1 MKGPFLC
8 ITKSSLWNSYEV
20 INPKTKTYPECT
32 LRRKINSVW
41 MMLSDQSWITE
52 DSVTHTASMNS
63 FTYSRLV
70 QATSDCAKDAFQKL
84 SASYTK
90 LLFWWT
96 MWLAYLLAMFQFENS
111 CPLIPLWRRNNNSVL
126 WSLEGPFWH
135 RDDDGNL
142 CIVQR
147 LAVQFHFLILQLQKL
162 CWWTNLPVDMM
173 NIHLNSYCEY
183 CKWCSI
189 WYIQPPPQKR
199 DWLKQSSSCN
209 LGLPWL
215 KKTETRWCNN
225 ISMYQHRMDSPWGQC
240 NVDGTSTR
248 ALTCTRKCL
257 GK

>member
-1 MKGPFLC
+1 MPGDFRLC
-8 ITKSSLWNSYEV
+8 QGRIS
-20 INPKTKTYPECT
+20 KTICILY
-32 LRRKINSVW
+32 KIIV
-41 MMLSDQSWITE
+41 
-52 DSVTHTASMNS
+52 
-63 FTYSRLV
+63 LV
-70 QATSDCAKDAFQKL
+70 DHVACL
-84 SASYTK
+84 P
-90 LLFWWT
+90 
-96 MWLAYLLAMFQFENS
+96 LAMFQFENS

-183 CKWCSI
+183 CKWCLI
-189 WYIQPPPQKR
+189 WYIHPPPK
-199 DWLKQSSSCN
+199 KKSSSCN

-240 NVDGTSTR
+240 NVGHLQGSYMYLKMFGEVNSSCGRWIQGTNISILQPWPSSKKPNPQVTTAVDGAEIPNNHLECINT
-248 ALTCTRKCL
+248 
-257 GK
+257 

>member
-1 MKGPFLC
+1 
-8 ITKSSLWNSYEV
+8 
-20 INPKTKTYPECT
+20 
-32 LRRKINSVW
+32 
-41 MMLSDQSWITE
+41 
-52 DSVTHTASMNS
+52 
-63 FTYSRLV
+63 
-70 QATSDCAKDAFQKL
+70 
-84 SASYTK
+84 
-90 LLFWWT
+90 
-96 MWLAYLLAMFQFENS
+96 MWLGYLLAMFQFENS

-142 CIVQR
+142 CIVQC

-248 ALTCTRKCL
+248 ALTCTPKMFGEVNSSCGRWISGTNISTTSTLALKQKTKPASKHYCWWFRNPKQPPGMYKYL
-257 GK
+257 